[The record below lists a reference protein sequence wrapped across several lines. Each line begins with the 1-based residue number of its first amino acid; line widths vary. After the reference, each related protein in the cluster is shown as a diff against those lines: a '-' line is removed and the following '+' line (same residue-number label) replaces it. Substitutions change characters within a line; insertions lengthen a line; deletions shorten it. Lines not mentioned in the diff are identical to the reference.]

1 VSLVFHLIFHT
12 HWDREWYLPEPAFRV
27 RLVGMLDDVLE
38 KLENSPELHSF
49 LLDGQTILV
58 EDYLAARP
66 ERAAALRDAV
76 RTGRLQ
82 IGPWYVLADEQIP
95 SGESLV
101 RNLLAGRDDAERHGG
116 RMEVLYSPDAFGHP
130 AMLPDLAG
138 EFGIGAGV
146 LWRGLA
152 DLPGDLARWRGRGGG
167 TLLLYHLPPAGYEIG
182 AGLAAG
188 GSALSEQW
196 AQMRDALAARA
207 SSRHVAVF
215 VGADHHRAY
224 PAPDRLARA
233 VEALE
238 PGCEVRVSR
247 LDEFLRA
254 AGDDAPSLPERY
266 GELRDSDGYTWTLQG
281 THGTRA
287 PLKRRNSVLE
297 VRLERIVEPLV
308 ALAGGSDDLRALL
321 DGAWRTLLQNQFH
334 DTICGTTSDSVTL
347 AARARCAEV
356 EALLDEI
363 ARRAR
368 HRLTGHEPDRAREGG
383 HPEPRLVLWN
393 PAARERS
400 GVVIAD
406 VTWFRRDVLV
416 GPPGARMPRVGPGAP
431 AFSLVGPDG
440 RPIPVQVLGTRRT
453 YERLDADHH
462 YPDQDEVDL
471 VRIAVEPGPI
481 GGLAGRTCGA
491 AREARAASHGGG
503 VQTRGTVLAN
513 DRLAV
518 RIEAGGALTL
528 TDHATGERFR
538 GLLRMESELDVGDT
552 YSWAPAK
559 GDQPIACAAP
569 ARVRRLAG
577 GPLLGIL
584 ESRWVFAAGR
594 GARGAGPGQVAA
606 RLVLRLHRD
615 SSLLHCTLVVDNRAT
630 DHRLRLRLPTGLAGH
645 ALVTGAAFGTE
656 QRAGRTRERP
666 GSRHEQPVATVPA
679 HRFAAS
685 AADRRG
691 LALFVPGFCELEWT
705 PEGDL
710 LFTVL
715 RAVGQLSRAD
725 LPTRPGHAA
734 WPEATPLAQCLG
746 QDRIELAIAPVT
758 AEQVA
763 HPSTLHALWEDA
775 FLPVTAWW
783 LRDAVG
789 PLAVPDGITLE
800 GEGLVLSAMKPASD
814 GSGMLLR
821 CYNPETVAI
830 AGRWRFGVP
839 RSTAVRVRA
848 DEREPRPA
856 SLSGEGRVL
865 EFDAPGG
872 SWTSHIVR

>member
-1 VSLVFHLIFHT
+1 MSLVFHLIFHT
-12 HWDREWYLPEPAFRV
+12 HWDREWYLPEPTFRV

-38 KLENSPELHSF
+38 KLENCPELHSF

-58 EDYLAARP
+58 EDYLAVRP
-66 ERAAALRDAV
+66 ERAAALRRAV

-101 RNLLAGRDDAERHGG
+101 RNLLAGRADAARHGG
-116 RMEVLYSPDAFGHP
+116 RMDVLYSPDAFGHP
-130 AMLPDLAG
+130 AMLPDLAV
-138 EFGIGAGV
+138 EFGIEAGV

-152 DLPGDLARWRGRGGG
+152 DLRGDLACWRGPGGG

-188 GSALSEQW
+188 GGALSEQW

-215 VGADHHRAY
+215 VGADHHRAHS
-224 PAPDRLARA
+224 APGRLLRA
-233 VEALE
+233 LQALE

-254 AGDDAPSLPERY
+254 AGDRASTLPERT
-266 GELRDSDGYTWTLQG
+266 GELRDAYGYTWTLQG

-297 VRLERIVEPLV
+297 VRLERIVEPLI

-321 DGAWRTLLQNQFH
+321 DGAWRTLLRNQFH
-334 DTICGTTSDSVTL
+334 DTICGTTSDAVTL
-347 AARARCAEV
+347 VAQARCAEV
-356 EALLDEI
+356 EALLDELG
-363 ARRAR
+363 RRAL
-368 HRLTGHEPDRAREGG
+368 HRLTGHEPDRAREGRQ
-383 HPEPRLVLWN
+383 PESRLVLWN
-393 PAARERS
+393 PVARERS

-406 VTWFRRDVLV
+406 VSWFRRDVLV
-416 GPPGARMPRVGPGAP
+416 GPPGRRMPRIGPGAP
-431 AFSLVGPDG
+431 AFSLARQDG
-440 RPIPVQVLGTRRT
+440 RPIPVQVLGRRLA
-453 YERLDADHH
+453 YERIDADHH

-471 VRIAVEPGPI
+471 VRIAFDPGPV
-481 GGLAGRTCGA
+481 GGLEGCVCGSVRQAGA
-491 AREARAASHGGG
+491 AGHGDGVRARG
-503 VQTRGTVLAN
+503 RVLAN
-513 DRLAV
+513 ERLAAKL
-518 RIEAGGALTL
+518 EAGGALTL
-528 TDHATGERFR
+528 TDYSTGERYS
-538 GLLRMESELDVGDT
+538 GLLRMESALDAGDT
-552 YSWAPAK
+552 YTWAPAQ
-559 GDQPIACAAP
+559 GDQPIASAGP
-569 ARVRRLAG
+569 TQVRRLAD
-577 GPLLGIL
+577 GPLVGIL

-594 GARGAGPGQVAA
+594 GARGAGRGRIAA
-606 RLVLRLHRD
+606 RLVVRLHRD
-615 SSLLHCTLVVDNRAT
+615 SGLLHCTLVIDNGAT
-630 DHRLRLRLPTGLAGH
+630 DHRLRLRLPTGLAGQ

-656 QRAGRTRERP
+656 RRAGHTRERP
-666 GSRHEQPVATVPA
+666 EFRGEQPVATVPA
-679 HRFAAS
+679 HRFAAV

-691 LALFVPGFCELEWT
+691 LALFMPGFGELEWT

-725 LPTRPGHAA
+725 LPTRPGHAG

-758 AEQVA
+758 PEQVA
-763 HPSTLHALWEDA
+763 RPSAMHALWEDA

-789 PLAVPDGITLE
+789 RLAVPDGITLE
-800 GEGLVLSAMKPASD
+800 GDGLVLSAVKPAAD
-814 GSGMLLR
+814 GSGIVLR
-821 CYNPETVAI
+821 CYNPEAVAI
-830 AGRWRFGVP
+830 AGRWRFGEP
-839 RSTAVRVRA
+839 RTTAVRVRA

-865 EFDAPGG
+865 EFTAPAG
-872 SWTSHIVR
+872 SWTSHIIR

>member
-1 VSLVFHLIFHT
+1 VPLVFHLIFHT
-12 HWDREWYLPEPAFRV
+12 HWDREWYLPEPTFRV

-58 EDYLAARP
+58 EDYLAVRP
-66 ERAAALRDAV
+66 ERAAALRHAV

-101 RNLLAGRDDAERHGG
+101 RNLLAGRHDAERHGG
-116 RMEVLYSPDAFGHP
+116 RMDVLYSPDAFGHP
-130 AMLPDLAG
+130 AMLPDLAS
-138 EFGIGAGV
+138 EFGIEAGV
-146 LWRGLA
+146 VWRGLA

-182 AGLAAG
+182 AGLAG
-188 GSALSEQW
+188 GGGALSEHW
-196 AQMRDALAARA
+196 AQTRDALAARA

-215 VGADHHRAY
+215 VGADHHRAHS
-224 PAPDRLARA
+224 APKGLLRA
-233 VEALE
+233 LQGLE
-238 PGCEVRVSR
+238 PGSEVRVSR

-254 AGDDAPSLPERY
+254 AGADASTLPERT
-266 GELRDSDGYTWTLQG
+266 GELRDSYGYTWTLQG

-321 DGAWRTLLQNQFH
+321 HGVWRTLLQNQFH
-334 DTICGTTSDSVTL
+334 DTICGTTSDAVTL
-347 AARARCAEV
+347 AAQARCAEV

-363 ARRAR
+363 ARRAL

-383 HPEPRLVLWN
+383 PPEPRLVLWN
-393 PAARERS
+393 PAARGRS
-400 GVVIAD
+400 GVVVAD
-406 VTWFRRDVLV
+406 VSWFRRDVLV
-416 GPPGARMPRVGPGAP
+416 GPPGRRMPRVGPGAP
-431 AFSLVGPDG
+431 AFSLVRQDG
-440 RPIPVQVLGTRRT
+440 RPIPVQVLGTRRA

-471 VRIAVEPGPI
+471 VRIAFDPGPI
-481 GGLAGRTCGA
+481 GGLEWRACGA
-491 AREARAASHGGG
+491 ARQGAASHASG
-503 VQTRGTVLAN
+503 VRARGRVLAN
-513 DRLAV
+513 ERLAAKL
-518 RIEAGGALTL
+518 EPGGALTL
-528 TDHATGERFR
+528 TDYSTGERYS
-538 GLLRMESELDVGDT
+538 GLLRMESELDAGDT
-552 YSWAPAK
+552 YTWAPAE
-559 GDQPIACAAP
+559 GDQPIASAGAT
-569 ARVRRLAG
+569 RVRRLAG
-577 GPLLGIL
+577 GPLVGML

-594 GARGAGPGQVAA
+594 GARGAGRGQVGA

-615 SSLLHCTLVVDNRAT
+615 SSLLHCTLVIDNGAA
-630 DHRLRLRLPTGLAGH
+630 DHRLRLRLPTALGGYE
-645 ALVTGAAFGTE
+645 LVTGAAFGSE
-656 QRAGRTRERP
+656 PRAGQTRERP
-666 GSRHEQPVATVPA
+666 ESRGEQPVATVPA
-679 HRFAAS
+679 HRFAAV

-691 LALFVPGFCELEWT
+691 LALFMPGFCELEWT

-725 LPTRPGHAA
+725 LPTRPGHAG
-734 WPEATPLAQCLG
+734 WPVATPLAQCQG

-763 HPSTLHALWEDA
+763 HPSIMHALWEDA
-775 FLPVTAWW
+775 FLPVMAWW
-783 LRDAVG
+783 FRDAVD
-789 PLAVPDGITLE
+789 PLAAPAGITLE
-800 GEGLVLSAMKPASD
+800 GDGLVLSAVKPAAD
-814 GSGMLLR
+814 GSGMVLR
-821 CYNPETVAI
+821 CYNPETVAL
-830 AGRWRFGVP
+830 AGRWRFSAP
-839 RSTAVRVRA
+839 WTTAVRVRA

-865 EFDAPGG
+865 EFNAPAG
-872 SWTSHIVR
+872 SWISHIVR